1 MVKQK
6 KILLSL
12 LGAVCISFSVQ
23 AKVQHGTASFYH
35 DKFNGRKTAN
45 GEVFNNKN
53 MTAAHRT
60 LPIGSKVRV
69 TNLKNH
75 KSVVVRINDRGPYVK
90 RRILDLSKA
99 GAKKLD
105 MEKTGIATVK
115 VEILEKP

>member
-23 AKVQHGTASFYH
+23 AKVQHGMASFYH

-90 RRILDLSKA
+90 GRILDLSKA

-105 MEKTGIATVK
+105 MEKTGLATVK